1 MGMPTYLNRRHPAD
15 ICARRQ

>member
-1 MGMPTYLNRRHPAD
+1 MPTYLNRRHPAD